1 MRWLRIEEGVLIA
14 RTEWR
19 RSRRESDSGN
29 LWTGRRAFLVLAL
42 AISGVLGVSAHAVGT
57 TIASAQSIR
66 VDELEL
72 IAPIAFVLLVWRCSE
87 ITHRRFERL
96 DADFLLTTV
105 PARAGA
111 LGLLIF
117 VFARAA
123 RYLVGPTVA
132 VAVGTAI
139 GLRSPLV
146 AFTITAAIA
155 GLVAVAVCVG
165 VVGRLAVGFVG
176 QRLARGGFYR
186 DLFVVFGWLPFLVAW
201 LVLQETSLS
210 LVPLFAS
217 LESVPIA
224 WFVDLAFFGA
234 TGLGADSARGVGAI
248 GAVLV
253 TVPALAGATTVLVR
267 RTWEREP
274 DDSTPTHGSRSLVTP
289 GRLERLFGDYVSRP
303 ALTVARER
311 WLMERRVPRGL
322 LSMGYTFLCVFFLA
336 LPALILGGSANIPLL
351 YFALMVGLSA
361 GIAFGSDPVGTEY
374 RVMPMLL
381 TTVPARQFVTGLVLL
396 STVAGA
402 VFAILI
408 ALVGFASPVGV
419 FETILIVI
427 GTVAFSAC
435 TACVSLAVGMD
446 VERYEYVTVPFFF
459 TDVPIYA
466 EMGSKGFRR
475 LGKIF
480 GVVSLAAIPALL
492 GNIEPVYEWTATVGI
507 PARFVQFISIPLTI
521 GLTIWIAMSAYQTAI
536 ERYRAYQIR

>member
-1 MRWLRIEEGVLIA
+1 MRWLCIEESVLIA

-29 LWTGRRAFLVLAL
+29 LWTDRRAFLVVAL
-42 AISGVLGVSAHAVGT
+42 AISGVFGVSAHAVGT
-57 TIASAQSIR
+57 AIASGQSIS
-66 VDELEL
+66 VDELG
-72 IAPIAFVLLVWRCSE
+72 IGASIAFVLLVWRSSE
-87 ITHRRFERL
+87 IAHRRFERL
-96 DADFLLTTV
+96 DSDYLLTTV

-117 VFARAA
+117 VFARVA
-123 RYLVGPTVA
+123 RYLAGPAVA
-132 VAVGTAI
+132 VAVGTAV

-146 AFTITAAIA
+146 ALTLMAAIA
-155 GLVAVAVCVG
+155 GLVALAVCVG

-176 QRLARGGFYR
+176 RQLTRGGFYR
-186 DLFVVFGWLPFLVAW
+186 DLFVVFGWVPLLVGW

-210 LVPLFAS
+210 LAPLLAS
-217 LESVPIA
+217 LDSVPIA
-224 WFVDLAFFGA
+224 WFVDLAFLSA
-234 TGLGADSARGVGAI
+234 TELGADSARGVGAI

-274 DDSTPTHGSRSLVTP
+274 DDSTPTHGSRSLVAP

-351 YFALMVGLSA
+351 YFALLVGLSV

-396 STVAGA
+396 STVSGA

-419 FETILIVI
+419 LETTVIVL

-446 VERYEYVTVPFFF
+446 VERYEFVPVPFFF
-459 TDVPIYA
+459 TDVPVYA
-466 EMGSKGFRR
+466 EMGSNGFRR
-475 LGKIF
+475 LGTIF
-480 GVVSLAAIPALL
+480 GVVSLAAMPALL

-507 PARFVQFISIPLTI
+507 PPRFAQFISILLTI
-521 GLTIWIAMSAYQTAI
+521 CLTIWIATSAYQTAI
-536 ERYRAYQIR
+536 ERYRSYQIR